1 MNYSNKKIV
10 VLGCGSWGGT
20 VAQLLA
26 ENEYKLKVWHKF
38 PDELERMDKTR
49 RHPFIPELVFS
60 ENIEF
65 TGSLE
70 YAIADT
76 DLIIIAVPSHIVRTI
91 ISEISAYIPNDAIIV
106 NLAKGIENDSLMT
119 MSQVIHSTGGIEYN
133 RIVTLSGPSHAE
145 EVARQVPTTLVAA
158 SSSLE
163 AAHLVQHIFAN
174 HVMRV
179 YTNNDILGVELGGS
193 LKNVI
198 AIASGICDGIGFGDN
213 TKAALLTRGIVEIT
227 RLGIKMGAERE
238 TFAGLSGIGDL
249 IVTCLS
255 KHSRNRFVGEEI
267 GKGRSLNEILSEM
280 KMVAEG
286 VKTATSV
293 HQLVKKYEVEMP
305 ISEIMY
311 KVLFKDLNPVQ
322 AVRALMTRDLK
333 DEITG

>member
-1 MNYSNKKIV
+1 MNYSDKNIV

-38 PDELERMDKTR
+38 PNELERMDKTR

-76 DLIIIAVPSHIVRTI
+76 DLIIIAVPSHIVRTM
-91 ISEISAYIPNDAIIV
+91 ISEISAYIPTDAIIV
-106 NLAKGIENDSLMT
+106 NLSKGIENDSLMT
-119 MSQVIHSTGGIEYN
+119 MSQVIHASGGIEYD

-158 SSSLE
+158 SSSME
-163 AAHLVQHIFAN
+163 TAHLVQHIFAN

-227 RLGIKMGAERE
+227 RLGLKMGAERE

-255 KHSRNRFVGEEI
+255 KHSRNRYVGEEI
-267 GKGRSLNEILSEM
+267 GKGRSLDEILSEM

-333 DEITG
+333 DETTG

>member
-1 MNYSNKKIV
+1 MNYSDKKIV

-60 ENIEF
+60 EKIEF

-91 ISEISAYIPNDAIIV
+91 ISEISAYIPTDAIIV

-119 MSQVIHSTGGIEYN
+119 MSQVIHATGGIDYN

-158 SSSLE
+158 SSSSDT
-163 AAHLVQHIFAN
+163 AHLVQHIFAN

-179 YTNNDILGVELGGS
+179 YSNNDILGVELGGS

-227 RLGIKMGAERE
+227 RLGLKMGAERE

-311 KVLFKDLNPVQ
+311 KVLFKDMNPVQ